1 MLHGSVSLNYSYRLY
16 LCVFLHFY
24 VSTVQH
30 ILTCCIIL
38 NPTMYNCLEG
48 GETMNKG
55 NNSID
60 LFKHHS
66 TDDVAYDL
74 ALIYCKEHINEYESN
89 KDLVDSFIDKYSK
102 LYDAINKGS
111 YERCD

>member
-1 MLHGSVSLNYSYRLY
+1 
-16 LCVFLHFY
+16 
-24 VSTVQH
+24 
-30 ILTCCIIL
+30 
-38 NPTMYNCLEG
+38 
-48 GETMNKG
+48 MNKG

-102 LYDAINKGS
+102 LYK
-111 YERCD
+111 